1 MPKAAIF
8 DLDGTLLDS
17 VDLHAL
23 AWHEAMKKFGHD
35 VLRTGERSDREG
47 RRQAHSRIPFG

>member
-8 DLDGTLLDS
+8 DLDGTLLDT

-23 AWHEAMKKFGHD
+23 A
-35 VLRTGERSDREG
+35 
-47 RRQAHSRIPFG
+47 